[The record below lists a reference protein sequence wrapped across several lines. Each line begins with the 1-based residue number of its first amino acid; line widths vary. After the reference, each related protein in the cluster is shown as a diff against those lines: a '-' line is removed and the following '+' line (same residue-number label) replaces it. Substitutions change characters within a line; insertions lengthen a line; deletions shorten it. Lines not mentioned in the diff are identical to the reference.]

1 MRLKQKLA
9 RLDPPPKAQPG
20 QARGQTLQ
28 RLRDQLARLDQKE
41 ERRRRRRKKERV
53 DQEGRSRAL
62 PGERTETPYGE
73 VHLVEG
79 YLEPH
84 HCHGRAP
91 IAKAL
96 AASAERLGQL
106 ALDPRLE
113 GVELERALFLDT
125 ETTGLAGG
133 TGTVPF
139 LIGVGS
145 FEDESLRIQ
154 QLFLR
159 DLGQEAP
166 MLHWLRERVE
176 ASSCLVTFNGKT
188 FDWPLLRNRYV
199 INRVPA
205 PRVSA
210 HIDLLHCA
218 RRVFRPRLGSLRLVE
233 LEREVLGM
241 RREDDLASAMIPELY
256 FDYLDG
262 GEVEPMLAV
271 LEHNANDVI
280 ALSALVAE
288 LVDHFEEVHAEDDPR
303 DHLAY
308 ARVAE
313 RAGDPS
319 RARAF
324 AEAAVEGGGSSSCTV
339 EACLL
344 AARVARRSR
353 DIDAEEAALIEA
365 RAVADDDLLRAEVEL
380 ALAKLYEHRRKDLR
394 RALEHAAGTA
404 IAEGD
409 EGNDRRVA
417 RLERRL
423 ARHR

>member
-9 RLDPPPKAQPG
+9 RLVPPPKAQPG
-20 QARGQTLQ
+20 QAHAQTLQ
-28 RLRDQLARLDQKE
+28 ALRDQLARLDRKE
-41 ERRRRRRKKERV
+41 ERRRRLRKKERV
-53 DQEGRSRAL
+53 DQWALAWVL
-62 PGERTETPYGE
+62 PGERTTTPYGD

-91 IAKAL
+91 IARAL

-106 ALDPRLE
+106 ALDPGLE
-113 GVELERALFLDT
+113 GVELDRALFLDT

-139 LIGVGS
+139 LIGVAC
-145 FEDESLRIQ
+145 FEDQSLRLQ

-176 ASSCLVTFNGKT
+176 ESSCLVSFNGKT

-205 PRVSA
+205 PCVSA

-241 RREDDLASAMIPELY
+241 RREDDVASALIPELY

-271 LEHNANDVI
+271 LEHNANDLI
-280 ALSALVAE
+280 ALAALIAK
-288 LVDHFEEVHAEDDPR
+288 LVDHFEDVHVEDDPR
-303 DHLAY
+303 DHLAF

-313 RAGDPS
+313 RAGDPG

-324 AEAAVEGGGSSSCTV
+324 AEAAAEGGGSSSCTV

-344 AARVARRSR
+344 AARIARRTK

-365 RAVADDDLLRAEVEL
+365 RAAADDDVLRAEVEL
-380 ALAKLYEHRRKDLR
+380 ALAKLYEHRKKDLR
-394 RALEHAAGTA
+394 RALEHAVGTA
-404 IAEGD
+404 IVEGD
-409 EGNDRRVA
+409 EATRRRVA

-423 ARHR
+423 ARRE